1 MYKSPNHQ
9 ITSCEL
15 LVNLL
20 AIHQLITSLIIKSK
34 FNNQTNTQVGSKI
47 VTNKSFRLFETM
59 TKKRKEK
66 KEI

>member
-15 LVNLL
+15 FVNLL
-20 AIHQLITSLIIKSK
+20 DIHQLITSLIIKSK
-34 FNNQTNTQVGSKI
+34 FNNQTNTQVRSKI

-59 TKKRKEK
+59 TKKEKEK